1 MKKIKKL
8 EQRVAAVETT
18 LTGLLAGVQLGK
30 PPEKATKKKF
40 ARKSAVVD
48 PVQMNLPLTDAKKA
62 RKFAKRA
69 PRQHILTTDEMWR
82 APEGWPEY
90 AMCLGRRQRTL
101 LLLMLDLQLGL
112 TIRQVQAKMELKL
125 HAHAKELVYGLEH
138 ESRGLLRKFATPQ
151 SSPDSTQRYTLTER
165 GRGIARRIKASP
177 NGRL

>member
-40 ARKSAVVD
+40 TRKSAVVD
-48 PVQMNLPLTDAKKA
+48 PVQMDLPLGKA
-62 RKFAKRA
+62 GKPRKFAKRA
-69 PRQHILTTDEMWR
+69 PRQHILTEDEMWR
-82 APEGWPEY
+82 APEGWPGY
-90 AMCLGRRQRTL
+90 AMCLGRRQRKL
-101 LLLMLDLQLGL
+101 LLLMLDLKLGL

-138 ESRGLLRKFATPQ
+138 ESRGLVKKTVVPQ
-151 SSPDSTQRYTLTER
+151 LSSGPAQYVLTER